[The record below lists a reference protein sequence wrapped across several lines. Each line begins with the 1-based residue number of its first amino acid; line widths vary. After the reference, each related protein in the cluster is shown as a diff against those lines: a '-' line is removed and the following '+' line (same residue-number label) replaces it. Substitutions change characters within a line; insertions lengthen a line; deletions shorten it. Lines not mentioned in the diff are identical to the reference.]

1 MSTEYISKIKAPR
14 LLKKPKIIELTYFIY
29 RFHKFGKLIPTYSLC
44 FYFYCTKFLIFRY
57 LSNDKI
63 TITTAII
70 LSICQ
75 INGCSFITLNDTLL
89 LYSADIFRAQH
100 QCYAPAQ
107 RTIKPSYRRDINANL
122 SSNCTSCSFLIN
134 APYNGKTALALS

>member
-1 MSTEYISKIKAPR
+1 MINHELKDTETNYSLITTIELIFKKLTNMSTEYISKIKAPR

-29 RFHKFGKLIPTYSLC
+29 RFHKFGKLIPTYSLY

-70 LSICQ
+70 LSIC
-75 INGCSFITLNDTLL
+75 
-89 LYSADIFRAQH
+89 
-100 QCYAPAQ
+100 
-107 RTIKPSYRRDINANL
+107 
-122 SSNCTSCSFLIN
+122 
-134 APYNGKTALALS
+134 